1 MKAIDGVTLSCY
13 GISTVVPLHKRVVHD
28 RAHLDRSGTALR
40 SDAYL
45 QLMRT
50 VALPDY
56 GATLGNRGAFA
67 LRRRL
72 EDHAEFI
79 MLTLWDSHE
88 AIERFAGP
96 DATTA
101 KYYDFDPDHLLE
113 MAPRAEHFEV
123 YDR

>member
-1 MKAIDGVTLSCY
+1 MASLVAVTVSPYLPVTR
-13 GISTVVPLHKRVVHD
+13 GELVIARIWTGRVPL
-28 RAHLDRSGTALR
+28 SR

-56 GATLGNRGAFA
+56 GATPGNRGAFA
-67 LRRRL
+67 LRRDL
-72 EDHAEFI
+72 ADHAEFI
-79 MLTLWDSHE
+79 MLTLWDSLE

-101 KYYDFDPDHLLE
+101 KYYDFDPEYLLE
-113 MAPRAEHFEV
+113 MPGGAEHFEV